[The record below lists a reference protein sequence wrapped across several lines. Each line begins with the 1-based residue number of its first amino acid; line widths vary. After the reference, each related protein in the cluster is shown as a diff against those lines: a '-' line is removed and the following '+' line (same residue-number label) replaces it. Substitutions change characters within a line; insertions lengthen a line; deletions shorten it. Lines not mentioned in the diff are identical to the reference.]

1 MGNQEN
7 NDLQVCQFF
16 KRTGACRFGNQCD
29 RIHIQPTHSKT
40 IIIRNMFDLGTEI
53 IYIKYKEFYDDVYPE
68 FSKFGNIIHFYVCNN
83 IIPHLRGNVYVDY
96 STEEEAFTA
105 FCAMNGRWYGGKQLM
120 VEFITIT
127 DWKMALCG
135 KYYYYY

>member
-1 MGNQEN
+1 MIAILNIKN
-7 NDLQVCQFF
+7 FMM
-16 KRTGACRFGNQCD
+16 
-29 RIHIQPTHSKT
+29 
-40 IIIRNMFDLGTEI
+40 MFILSFQSLEILFTFMYIYI
-53 IYIKYKEFYDDVYPE
+53 IYFVILTILSVYIQIYIYLKTNLIIYVYYIK
-68 FSKFGNIIHFYVCNN
+68 VCNN